1 MSANKATN
9 GYMIPRGFEPYSL
22 LRPYEEID
30 IPLAPSAILQRGT
43 PSIITVMT
51 GYKVLIEL
59 KRSLFEILTGVDW
72 NEKQRKDRPYM
83 DVHTKKVTTES
94 VSESSV
100 VSGFDENKISMV
112 SDRMD
117 ILESVFDIGK
127 SSDGRYESTKEYYKG
142 DIVVAGL
149 NFKDELNRS
158 IFESRLSTSEEGYN
172 INIELDDVTGAYI
185 EKDVIFYGERLVC
198 S

>member
-1 MSANKATN
+1 
-9 GYMIPRGFEPYSL
+9 
-22 LRPYEEID
+22 
-30 IPLAPSAILQRGT
+30 
-43 PSIITVMT
+43 
-51 GYKVLIEL
+51 
-59 KRSLFEILTGVDW
+59 
-72 NEKQRKDRPYM
+72 M
-83 DVHTKKVTTES
+83 DVHIKKVTTES
-94 VSESSV
+94 ISESSV

-127 SSDGRYESTKEYYKG
+127 SSDGRYESTKEYSKG

-185 EKDVIFYGERLVC
+185 AKDVIFYGERLVC